1 VVIPTIYVL
10 IAAGETA
17 AGEGIWGGEENFGC
31 CQVRGIRVLMSIDWG
46 VVMGDRYNY
55 TCAPASRAGR
65 YNAIVDYM

>member
-1 VVIPTIYVL
+1 MLVAMIYVL
-10 IAAGETA
+10 IAAAETA
-17 AGEGIWGGEENFGC
+17 AGEGIWGGEENLGC
-31 CQVRGIRVLMSIDWG
+31 CQVRRMMVLMSIDWG